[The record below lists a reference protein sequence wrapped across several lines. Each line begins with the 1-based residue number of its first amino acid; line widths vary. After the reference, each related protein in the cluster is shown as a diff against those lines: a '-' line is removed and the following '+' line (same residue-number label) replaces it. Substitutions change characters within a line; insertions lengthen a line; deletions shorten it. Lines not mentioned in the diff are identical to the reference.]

1 MWGIDISKFDE
12 ERRGDL
18 SQRLHELQE
27 TCSAPIQVG
36 DKTYGIVLGMDTPAL
51 TCEILQAKGYNV
63 NPYYGCGHCF
73 QGMPNTGGRCDCE
86 CHGSA
91 S

>member
-27 TCSAPIQVG
+27 TCSEPKQVG
-36 DKTYGIVLGMDTPAL
+36 DKIYGIVLGMDTPEL
-51 TCEILQAKGYNV
+51 TCEILRGKGFDV
-63 NPYYGCGHCF
+63 EPFYGCGHCF
-73 QGMPNTGGRCDCE
+73 QSMTNTGGRCDCE
-86 CHGSA
+86 CHK
-91 S
+91 